1 MFSVFS
7 VPPWFFQQTQFR
19 VSKERPMFHG
29 LRWRIAVS
37 YASLIAFILLSLAV
51 WLPGRVR
58 AARLADLR
66 ARLTAEARLVAAD
79 VAPHLDAAA
88 DPETLNAFARH
99 TSALVDAQVAFLGP
113 DGAVLGASD
122 VEAAA
127 AGSRYRPEVQQAL
140 TAGVGHSIRANPPT
154 GAPTLYL
161 AVPVR
166 VDEQV
171 RGFVEVAASL
181 VPIDADTARLRRVLL
196 GVALLALLATG
207 VLAILIAEGALR
219 PLRQMRQVMQR
230 MAQGDLDARLL
241 PTTSDEVGDLLRAFN
256 RLADRLR
263 DELGSLRAERNRLGV
278 VLDHLA
284 DGVLITDAAGRV
296 KWINPAAVRLL
307 GTTEAAALER
317 SFAQVVRHHRLIE
330 LWKLSRQR
338 NDVQADTVELEHRQR
353 FIQATITPLH
363 EDQFRGYL
371 VLLRDLT
378 QMRRLETVRRDF
390 VSNISHELRTP
401 LASLKALVD
410 TLRDGALEDPPAARR
425 FLDRIETEV
434 DAMTQMVQE
443 LLELSRIE
451 SGQVPLRLHPTPVA
465 EVVSPP
471 VERLRPQAERA
482 GLRLRVDLPPGL
494 PAVLADAERVQ
505 QVVTNLVHN
514 AIKFTPQG
522 GEVVVAARLVGDEVV
537 ISVRDT
543 GIGIPAQDLPR
554 IFERFYKAD
563 RARSGGGT
571 GLGLAIAKHVVQAH
585 GGRIWAESVEGQG
598 STFYFSLP
606 VGSS

>member
-1 MFSVFS
+1 MS
-7 VPPWFFQQTQFR
+7 
-19 VSKERPMFHG
+19 HG
-29 LRWRIAVS
+29 LRWRIAIP
-37 YASLIAFILLSLAV
+37 YALLIALVLLSLAV

-58 AARLADLR
+58 AARLADLQ
-66 ARLTAEARLVAAD
+66 ARLTAEARLIATD
-79 VAPHLDAAA
+79 VAPYLGAA
-88 DPETLNAFARH
+88 DPEALNALARRA
-99 TSALVDAQVAFLGP
+99 SARVDAQVAFLGP
-113 DGAVLGASD
+113 DGAVRGASD

-140 TAGVGHSIRANPPT
+140 AAGVGHSIRVHPAT
-154 GAPTLYL
+154 GDPTLYV

-171 RGFVEVAASL
+171 RGFVAMAAPL
-181 VPIDADTARLRRVLL
+181 APIDADAARLRRLLL
-196 GVALLALLATG
+196 GVMLLALLATG
-207 VLAILIAEGALR
+207 VLATLIAEGALR
-219 PLRQMRQVMQR
+219 PLRQMTRVMRR
-230 MAQGDLDARLL
+230 MAQGDLDVRLL
-241 PTTSDEVGDLLRAFN
+241 PTASDEVGDLQRAFN
-256 RLADRLR
+256 RLADRCR
-263 DELGSLRAERNRLGV
+263 DELGGLRAERNRLAV
-278 VLDHLA
+278 VLEHLA
-284 DGVLITDAAGRV
+284 DGVLITDAVGRV
-296 KWINPAAVRLL
+296 GWINPAAAHLL
-307 GTTEAAALER
+307 GTTETAALGR

-338 NDVQADTVELEHRQR
+338 NDVQTDTLELEHRQR
-353 FIQATITPLH
+353 FIQATITPLR

-378 QMRRLETVRRDF
+378 QVRRLETVRRDF

-410 TLRDGALEDPPAARR
+410 TLRDGALEDPPAAQR

-451 SGQVPLRLHPTPVA
+451 SGQVPLRLCLTPVA

-522 GEVVVAARLVGDEVV
+522 GEVVVAAQLVGDEVV

-585 GGRIWAESVEGQG
+585 GGRIWAESVEGEG
-598 STFYFSLP
+598 SAFYFSLP
-606 VGSS
+606 VGSP